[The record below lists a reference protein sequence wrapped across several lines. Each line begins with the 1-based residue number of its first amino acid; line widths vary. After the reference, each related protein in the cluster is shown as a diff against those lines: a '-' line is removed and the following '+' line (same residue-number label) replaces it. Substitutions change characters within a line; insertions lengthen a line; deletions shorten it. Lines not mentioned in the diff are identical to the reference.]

1 MKYSLL
7 AALLGIFAS
16 GALAHSPL
24 ENTNPLDQSSIA
36 VAPEELQLNF
46 RGGMRLTRVT
56 ATLDDGDA
64 LDLDL
69 AGQSGFLSDYSLTFP
84 DQGAGVYVI
93 VWRGLGDDGHAQ
105 TGEFTFTVE

>member
-1 MKYSLL
+1 MKHLLL
-7 AALLGIFAS
+7 AGLIGMIATA
-16 GALAHSPL
+16 ATAHSPL
-24 ENTNPLDQSSIA
+24 QNTDPVDQSSIA
-36 VAPEELQLNF
+36 AAPAELQLNF

-56 ATLDDGDA
+56 ATHDDGEA
-64 LDLDL
+64 FDLDL
-69 AGQSGFLSDYSLTFP
+69 AGQTGFVSDYSLTFP

>member
-1 MKYSLL
+1 MKYFLL
-7 AALLGIFAS
+7 AAFLGIFAS

-56 ATLDDGDA
+56 ATHDDGEA
-64 LDLDL
+64 FDLDL
-69 AGQSGFLSDYSLTFP
+69 AGQTGFVSDYSLIFP

>member
-1 MKYSLL
+1 MKHLLL
-7 AALLGIFAS
+7 AALIGVFAS

-36 VAPEELQLNF
+36 VAPEELELNF

-56 ATLDDGDA
+56 AQLDDGEA

-69 AGQSGFLSDYSLTFP
+69 ADQKGFLTDYSLVFP
-84 DQGAGVYVI
+84 NQGVGVYVI